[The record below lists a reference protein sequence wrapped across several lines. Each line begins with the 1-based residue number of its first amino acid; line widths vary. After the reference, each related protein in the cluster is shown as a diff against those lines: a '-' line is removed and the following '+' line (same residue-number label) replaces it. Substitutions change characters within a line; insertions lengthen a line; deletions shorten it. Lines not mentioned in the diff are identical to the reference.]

1 VCAGIGFYF
10 YELWDDKEEEVPRND
25 RKKVSHIRR

>member
-10 YELWDDKEEEVPRND
+10 YELWDDKEEEPRDD
-25 RKKVSHIRR
+25 RKKVLHIRR